1 MLDASTWRRVLA
13 NSAGSHGALFPST
26 LILVCVFSSFRRR
39 PRTNASMRL
48 RNPCGVKG
56 IAADALVDLVQGCY
70 PSATVLFT
78 SVASSAATAD
88 NSEVRISSSFDAWQ
102 AKLHTRRAWRQG
114 LTVET
119 PGFQRIL
126 ARRHIVPATWAE
138 AGASSWWALL
148 YAADATN
155 SPPVALPQQPS
166 KSLPPSDIAHPIL
179 CCPDAIVYIGGVEVR
194 DVTQVVAPMLVNAVT
209 RVEAPRSTVGAASAT
224 HRAERQAPSYCRRS
238 VDWPTIWAD
247 KRCAM
252 RGADLLEL
260 SLAVPSGVDHRHAD
274 ARERMLVSI
283 ANPDVTLADLQRQ
296 RHAERRGPL
305 RTSFGFSLPCIQAAL
320 PAAVIRAVRVL
331 RRWQQDVVHCIP
343 STSAFWVSSIG
354 HLLET
359 SVGDAA
365 SPLTQRAEACT
376 RQEQEL
382 GMSET
387 QVRHLFAIV
396 QPDSDQTKIRVPPPG
411 EATKLLT
418 FLLTSTVLQLACT
431 SPLEAWNGINYFLP
445 AERFDGTTD
454 AEVLLRTMRGG
465 AGTHLTFPIFSTLY
479 GASCGEEQGPLSQ
492 SSS

>member
-1 MLDASTWRRVLA
+1 
-13 NSAGSHGALFPST
+13 
-26 LILVCVFSSFRRR
+26 
-39 PRTNASMRL
+39 MRL
-48 RNPCGVKG
+48 RSPCGVKG
-56 IAADALVDLVQGCY
+56 IAADALVDLVQSCY

-78 SVASSAATAD
+78 SVANNVAAAD
-88 NSEVRISSSFDAWQ
+88 NSELRISSSLDAWQ

-114 LTVET
+114 LSVDT

-126 ARRHIVPATWAE
+126 ARRHIVPARSAE
-138 AGASSWWALL
+138 AAASSWWALL

-155 SPPVALPQQPS
+155 RPRVALPRQPS
-166 KSLPPSDIAHPIL
+166 QSLPPSHIAHPIL

-194 DVTQVVAPMLVNAVT
+194 DVTQVVAPTLVDAVT
-209 RVEAPRSTVGAASAT
+209 RVEAPHSTVGAASAT
-224 HRAERQAPSYCRRS
+224 HRAERQAPSYCRRR
-238 VDWPTIWAD
+238 VDWPTVWAD

-260 SLAVPSGVDHRHAD
+260 SLAVPSDLGHRHAD
-274 ARERMLVSI
+274 VRERVLVSI

-296 RHAERRGPL
+296 PHAGRRGPL
-305 RTSFGFSLPCIQAAL
+305 RTSFGFSLPCVQAAL

-331 RRWQQDVVHCIP
+331 RRWQRDVAHCIP

-365 SPLTQRAEACT
+365 SPLTQWAEACT

-387 QVRHLFAIV
+387 QMRHLFAIV
-396 QPDSDQTKIRVPPPG
+396 QPDSDQTSTRVPLP
-411 EATKLLT
+411 EDATKLLT

-431 SPLEAWNGINYFLP
+431 SPLEAWNGTNYFLP

-454 AEVLLRTMRGG
+454 AEVLLRTMRSV
-465 AGTHLTFPIFSTLY
+465 AGTHLTFPIFSSLY
-479 GASCGEEQGPLSQ
+479 GSPCGAEQGPLSQ
-492 SSS
+492 SSP